1 MQRKGFLVSGA
12 ALVLAGCAHGS
23 SNAHF
28 SDISSGGQPLRA
40 AFNRD
45 ADNVRIVMLVSPT

>member
-1 MQRKGFLVSGA
+1 MQRKTFLVSSS
-12 ALVLAGCAHGS
+12 ALILSGCGRAS

-28 SDISSGGQPLRA
+28 EDLRTGGEALRA

-45 ADNVRIVMLVSPT
+45 ARKVRIVMLVSPT